1 MVAKIKIGKSI
12 RGILHYNENK
22 VAEGEANLILA
33 SGFAGDIEKMSFHN
47 KIKRF
52 QHLTELKPG
61 VKTNALHISLN
72 FEASEK
78 IDNAMMQQ
86 IAISY
91 MELIGF
97 GEQPFLVY
105 RHNDVAHQHIH
116 IATTS
121 IQRNGKPIN
130 LHNIGRQI
138 SEPARKQIEKD
149 FNLVVAESKKFK
161 PNSAIKPINP
171 DIINYGHIPT
181 KRAINNV
188 INAVVETYKFT
199 SVAELNALLKQFNVI
214 ADRGNEE
221 TEMFQKK
228 GLQYAILDNNG
239 IKVGVPI
246 KASSFYSKPT
256 LKNLED
262 KFEKNLEKR
271 KPFKHDLTNRINKVL
286 DKFNSVTE
294 STLMVELKKQGVN
307 LVFRKYGQGYTYG
320 VTFIDHINK
329 LVFNGSALGKSF
341 SAKAISEVIS
351 DRDQAK
357 TYLQPASQKTYLPK
371 DNPTPK
377 TYLEPMGKTSYLD
390 DLLGKTKTGFA
401 PMVGKTK
408 KKKRRGIKR

>member
-33 SGFAGDIEKMSFHN
+33 SGFAGDIEKMNLHH

-52 QHLTELKPG
+52 QHLTDLKPS

-78 IDNAMMQQ
+78 IDNAKMQQ

-97 GEQPFLVY
+97 EEQPFLVY

-138 SEPARKQIEKD
+138 SEPARKQIEMD

-161 PNSAIKPINP
+161 PHSAIKPINSE
-171 DIINYGHIPT
+171 IINYGHIPT
-181 KRAINNV
+181 KRAISNV

-199 SVAELNALLKQFNVI
+199 SVAELNALLKQFNVL
-214 ADRGNEE
+214 ADRGSEE
-221 TEMFQKK
+221 TDMFQKK
-228 GLQYAILDNNG
+228 GLQYAILNNDG

-246 KASSFYSKPT
+246 KASAFYSKPT

-271 KPFKHDLTNRINKVL
+271 KAYKPDLTSRINKVTS
-286 DKFNSVTE
+286 KFNAITE
-294 STLMVELKKQGVN
+294 RTLISELNKQGIN
-307 LVFRKYGQGYTYG
+307 LVLRKNEQGYIYG
-320 VTFIDHINK
+320 ATFIDHISK
-329 LVFNGSALGKSF
+329 SVFNGSALGKSF
-341 SAKAISEVIS
+341 SAKGISELIS
-351 DRDQAK
+351 N
-357 TYLQPASQKTYLPK
+357 K
-371 DNPTPK
+371 DEPK
-377 TYLEPMGKTSYLD
+377 TYLKPTKQGRIFLLLDNPTKTHLEPISKTNYLN
-390 DLLGKTKTGFA
+390 DLLGKTDADFA
-401 PMVGKTK
+401 PTTSK